1 MTLERRLVAR
11 KLNIRKRFVALS
23 SQELKMSEKLQKLA
37 LLCMVKARSADS
49 EEMEEKCNRLAKESL
64 RRYCNI
70 VYHVDGQL
78 PRPIRLDKR
87 IASFTPSQCW
97 NFFETRQD
105 DMPRLLRALRLPVE

>member
-23 SQELKMSEKLQKLA
+23 SQELKMSEKLQKLV

-49 EEMEEKCNRLAKESL
+49 EEMEEKYNWLAKESL

-70 VYHVDGQL
+70 VYYVDGQL

-87 IASFTPSQCW
+87 IASFTLLW
-97 NFFETRQD
+97 RQHL
-105 DMPRLLRALRLPVE
+105 PTFLTHAQLLASRRSWSLR